1 MTSATRASSDTAFED
16 FCRRRGKQSKACRAL
31 WPVIAATVA
40 QPQASDKASL
50 PSSKKDSSDY
60 LADFCQRRGQQ
71 SKVCR
76 AQRRAIKVAKKWEQ
90 ASPSKQPTQRA
101 GLELRLPVMQQKS
114 VEAPSRGQIPRH
126 FIITDK
132 TWSERADKLNRS
144 LALTHPGW
152 PVHFYD
158 DATAGVFIRQHYP
171 DTSYASIFR
180 QFKVNAHRA
189 DFFRYAALHAKGG
202 YYVDADNRPIINL
215 EAATRGFDFVT
226 ALHGSQIHNGF
237 LAARPGSGLMS
248 RMMLDMADKVRRSN
262 MGLYYYFVRSGLK
275 VIGSAISRDQGRLR
289 AHRPYTAAAYNGSH
303 PERVLLLSHETA
315 RARHPNHT
323 RAALWACGLNRTKE
337 RPGAPRSDKWA
348 KAGDCECLMHVGIH
362 PTSY

>member
-40 QPQASDKASL
+40 QSQAGDKASL
-50 PSSKKDSSDY
+50 PSSKKDSSSY

-132 TWSERADKLNRS
+132 KWSERADKLNRS

-152 PVHFYD
+152 PVQFYD
-158 DATAGVFIRQHYP
+158 DATAEVFIRQHYP
-171 DTSYASIFR
+171 DTSYANIFR

-226 ALHGSQIHNGF
+226 ALHNSQIHNGF

-262 MGLYYYFVRSGLK
+262 MGLYCYFVRSGLK
-275 VIGSAISRDQGRLR
+275 VIGSAISRDQGRFIR
-289 AHRPYTAAAYNGSH
+289 AHRPYTADAYNGSH
-303 PERVLLLSHETA
+303 PERVLLLSHETE
-315 RARHPNHT
+315 RTRHPNHT

-337 RPGAPRSDKWA
+337 RPAPRSDKWA
-348 KAGDCECLMHVGIH
+348 EAGDCECLMHVGIH
-362 PTSY
+362 PTNY